1 MCFIFYSTGD
11 TEDLPFRTPSSPTRR
26 ASEGG
31 GGGGQGGESGAGAPE
46 AVDLGAVGRAALERR
61 RDDIT
66 VVRQRVIDQ
75 PVERG
80 IGRGRGV
87 GPVIGEIAPDLIARR
102 LAPHH
107 PDEVDRK
114 RVV

>member
-1 MCFIFYSTGD
+1 MQKPAYEMRISD
-11 TEDLPFRTPSSPTRR
+11 WSSDVC
-26 ASEGG
+26 SSYLE
-31 GGGGQGGESGAGAPE
+31 APE
-46 AVDLGAVGRAALERR
+46 AVDLGALGRAALERR

-87 GPVIGEIAPDLIARR
+87 GQVIGEIAPDLIARR

-107 PDEVDRK
+107 PDEVEQQPEGDRK
-114 RVV
+114 STRLNSSH